1 MFGKSQIWDYD
12 VAHAAVDYSHCGQV
26 VRERNVFLFFSNTL
40 SINKRAEASV
50 LQRQSSAKQQFYKS
64 QLVFMHREINEV
76 RRVKR
81 MNSGVESSRVLKSG
95 HDGFCSQKT
104 PILIAVKFY
113 SYVTFRSS

>member
-1 MFGKSQIWDYD
+1 
-12 VAHAAVDYSHCGQV
+12 
-26 VRERNVFLFFSNTL
+26 
-40 SINKRAEASV
+40 
-50 LQRQSSAKQQFYKS
+50 
-64 QLVFMHREINEV
+64 MHREINEV

-113 SYVTFRSS
+113 SYVTFQSFMRF